1 MSRRGKERKRKE
13 DTECTSRRTASIP
26 LNGRGDSTP
35 GAPLL
40 RLPREIF
47 AFSLSL
53 SCSACAV
60 ASHVGGVR
68 QRRPPFTPSDWP
80 RWELSSC
87 ASRADGM
94 TPNEING
101 RLMGNGGSRHRR
113 KEARLLWL
121 DTCAALAREAGRTR
135 RCSVSCRRMTL
146 RYFLRRSSQTRE
158 RAFYVLACFC
168 VLK

>member
-1 MSRRGKERKRKE
+1 MYVATDSFHPVKWKGRLDARCSAAPTAKR
-13 DTECTSRRTASIP
+13 D
-26 LNGRGDSTP
+26 
-35 GAPLL
+35 L
-40 RLPREIF
+40 RF
-47 AFSLSL
+47 LSL
-53 SCSACAV
+53 SCSACVV

-68 QRRPPFTPSDWP
+68 QKRPPFTPSDWP

-101 RLMGNGGSRHRR
+101 RLMGNGGSRQRR
-113 KEARLLWL
+113 EEARLLWL